1 MSDYVVRLGRKA
13 NSFYDPVSG
22 IKVLKGQQKPL
33 RKVQYHLKGIQK
45 ALRYGHLEIVP
56 TPEIITKDG
65 APLEDVGLSK
75 EDVKTLVNNITEQY
89 LSGKEAS
96 GIAKLNSSENLLAVL
111 NYFKEEQGAEISF
124 DGKVKKIELAEA
136 ICAII
141 EGEQEVDQDLSE
153 DGGKSKSK
161 K

>member
-13 NSFYDPVSG
+13 NSFYDPASG
-22 IKVLKGQQKPL
+22 IKVLKGQQKTL

-75 EDVKTLVNNITEQY
+75 ELVENLVKNITEQY
-89 LSGKEAS
+89 LSGKDAA
-96 GIAKLNSSENLLAVL
+96 GIAKINSSENLLTVL
-111 NYFKEEQGAEISF
+111 NYFKEEHGAEISF

-136 ICAII
+136 ICSII
-141 EGEQEVDQDLSE
+141 EGEQEIVQDSPE
-153 DGGKSKSK
+153 DEGKSKSK